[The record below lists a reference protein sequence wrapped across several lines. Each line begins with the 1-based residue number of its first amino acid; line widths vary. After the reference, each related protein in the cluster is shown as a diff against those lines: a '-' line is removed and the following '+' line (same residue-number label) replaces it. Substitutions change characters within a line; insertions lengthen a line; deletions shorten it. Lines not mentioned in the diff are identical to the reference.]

1 MSIKWKL
8 SIAFILLS
16 LGIVGLYIATA
27 KRTFESDKI
36 SYVFDTQQR
45 QVSQLSAE
53 FSESA
58 SRVLFDARAIL
69 SGFDANSKK
78 LSTDAD
84 TLFKNHST
92 IYAIDFRQ
100 IGKADPIA
108 FLKKDDAS
116 GDAITR
122 LAPVA
127 DEPGKLSL
135 QSIGEG
141 RFIASIT
148 QVTDGG
154 TAVLRVVFE
163 FRNFFNGAS
172 EDQTLVLSQGDEPML
187 LSNSTSFDREK
198 LREFLKER
206 PTKDVASTMIRM
218 IDGKNYLI
226 SASPIKVGNFSML
239 AFMDQATALA
249 ALNVL
254 YQRSLVFL
262 AMSFFATVIISL
274 FLSNS
279 LTRNLKDLK
288 RVAERLAMGDLDA
301 QPEFE
306 SSDEVGVL
314 AGAFRTM
321 TAEIQKL
328 LLATADKARMESELK
343 TAALVQESLFPS
355 ESQYV
360 AGEFKVG
367 GSYVTST
374 ECGGDWWYYFEK
386 GDFLYVIVADATGH
400 GTPAALITSAAR
412 SMFSYIQTKELELD
426 EIASLCD
433 EAIYQCSKGRVYM
446 TALILKIHTRT
457 GLVSYINACHE
468 PPYLWAGEEGSD
480 IRKGDYV
487 VSDPDTMF
495 GETKHNWHTR
505 SLVMKPGEKLIVY
518 TDGVTAVENLESK
531 TIPNRKIGKIFE
543 TALKGGTEPF
553 VATNEISR
561 SLMDYSQG
569 QPLPDDITLVVIERM
584 QVGAV
589 HAALEEELSVSGMI

>member
-45 QVSQLSAE
+45 QVSQLSSD
-53 FSESA
+53 FFDSA
-58 SRVLFDARAIL
+58 NRVLFDARAIL
-69 SGFDANSKK
+69 SGFDAKTKK
-78 LSTDAD
+78 LSIDAD
-84 TLFKNHST
+84 TLFKNHTS
-92 IYAIDFRQ
+92 IFAIDFRR
-100 IGKADPIA
+100 IGNAEPLV
-108 FLKKDDAS
+108 FLEKDDNS
-116 GDAITR
+116 GDSISR

-135 QSIGEG
+135 QSIGDG

-148 QVTDGG
+148 QVTEGG
-154 TAVLRVVFE
+154 TAILRVVFE

-172 EDQTLVLSQGDEPML
+172 EDQTLLLAQGDEPML
-187 LSNSTSFDREK
+187 LSNTTTFDRAK
-198 LREFLKER
+198 LREFLR
-206 PTKDVASTMIRM
+206 DRQTKDVASTMIRE

-226 SASPIKVGNFSML
+226 SASPVKIGNFSML
-239 AFMDQATALA
+239 AFMDQATALS

-279 LTRNLKDLK
+279 LTKNLKDLK
-288 RVAERLAMGDLDA
+288 RVAERLSQGDLEA
-301 QPEFE
+301 KPEFE
-306 SSDEVGVL
+306 SRDEVGVL
-314 AGAFRTM
+314 AAAFRTM

-355 ESQYV
+355 QSQHV
-360 AGEFKVG
+360 AGEFIIG

-412 SMFSYIQTKELELD
+412 SMFSYIQTKELELE

-433 EAIYQCSKGRVYM
+433 DAIYQCSKGRVYM
-446 TALILKIHTRT
+446 TALILKIHTRS

-468 PPYLWAGEEGSD
+468 PPYLWAGEDGSD
-480 IRKGDYV
+480 TRVGDYV

-495 GETKHNWHTR
+495 GETKHNWHRR
-505 SLVMKPGEKLIVY
+505 SLTMKPGEKLIVY
-518 TDGVTAVENLESK
+518 TDGVTAVENLEGK
-531 TIPNRKIGKIFE
+531 TIANRKIGKIFE
-543 TALKGGTEPF
+543 SALKSGSEPF
-553 VATNEISR
+553 AATTEISR
-561 SLMDYSQG
+561 ALTDYTQG
-569 QPLPDDITLVVIERM
+569 HPLPDDITLVVIERM
-584 QVGAV
+584 KVGAV
-589 HAALEEELSVSGMI
+589 HAALEEELSVSGLI

>member
-45 QVSQLSAE
+45 QVSQLSSE
-53 FSESA
+53 FSETS

-69 SGFDANSKK
+69 SGFDAKTGT

-84 TLFKNHST
+84 TLFKNHGT
-92 IYAIDFRQ
+92 IHAIDFRHVS
-100 IGKADPIA
+100 KTEPIA
-108 FLKKDDAS
+108 FLKRDETSADALS
-116 GDAITR
+116 R
-122 LAPVA
+122 LTPVA

-135 QSIGEG
+135 LSIGEG
-141 RFIASIT
+141 RFIASVT
-148 QVTDGG
+148 QVTDGT
-154 TAVLRVVFE
+154 TAVLRVLFE

-172 EDQTLVLSQGDEPML
+172 EDQTLMLVQGDEPML
-187 LSNSTSFDREK
+187 MSNAKAFDTEK
-198 LREFLKER
+198 IREFLKER
-206 PTKDVASTMIRM
+206 PSKDVASTMIRS
-218 IDGKNYLI
+218 IDGKDFLI
-226 SASPIKVGNFSML
+226 STAPVKIGNFSLL
-239 AFMDQATALA
+239 AFMDQATALS
-249 ALNVL
+249 ALNIL

-288 RVAERLAMGDLDA
+288 RVAERLSTGDLEA
-301 QPEFE
+301 EPEFE
-306 SSDEVGVL
+306 SKDEVGVL
-314 AGAFRTM
+314 ASAFRTM
-321 TAEIQKL
+321 TAEIKKL
-328 LLATADKARMESELK
+328 LLATADKARMEAELK
-343 TAALVQESLFPS
+343 TAALVQESLFPA
-355 ESQYV
+355 ESQHI
-360 AGEFKVG
+360 AGEFIVG

-374 ECGGDWWYYFEK
+374 ECGGDWWYYFDK

-412 SMFSYIQTKELELD
+412 SMFSYIQTKELDLK

-446 TALILKIHTRT
+446 TAFILKIHVRS

-480 IRKGDYV
+480 TRSGDYV

-495 GETKHNWHTR
+495 GETKHNWHEHSFT
-505 SLVMKPGEKLIVY
+505 MKPGEKLIVY
-518 TDGVTAVENLESK
+518 TDGVTAVENLEGK
-531 TIPNRKIGKIFE
+531 TIPNRKIGKIFDS
-543 TALKGGTEPF
+543 ALKSGVEPAR
-553 VATNEISR
+553 ATGDISR
-561 SLMDYSQG
+561 ALTEFTQG

-589 HAALEEELSVSGMI
+589 HAALEEELAVSGLI